1 MPAITPPE
9 AEALD
14 RRLDAL
20 LPRVRITELLVE
32 VAERTGFLSAFRD
45 LRSGKEHDNPHA
57 ILAAILADGSNLGLE
72 RMANASDGVSYAQ
85 LAWTHNW
92 YLSPENYQAALG
104 MIVAAHHDLPFTRH
118 WGAGTSSSSD
128 GQFFRSGRNRS
139 AAADINAKYG
149 SEPGLKIYSHLSDH
163 FASFGSRIMSATAG
177 EAPYV
182 LDGLML
188 GAGALPLHEHYT
200 DTGGATDPV
209 FALCHL
215 LGFRFVP
222 RLRDI
227 ADRKLGSIA
236 VPSTYKG
243 IESLMGRTIKTAAI
257 EADWDDIVRIVAS
270 IKEGAVA
277 PSAILRKLAAYKR
290 QNRLDFALAEL
301 GRIERTLFTLDWL
314 EQPDLRRACQ
324 AGLNKGEARHTLA
337 AAIYTNRQGRFTD
350 RSIENQE
357 FRASGLNL
365 LIAAI
370 AYWNTIYLDRAAQHL
385 TASGVPF
392 DDALLAHLSP
402 MGWAHISLT
411 GDYLWHRAKQLA
423 PGEFRS
429 LNDPMA
435 RLKRVA

>member
-1 MPAITPPE
+1 
-9 AEALD
+9 
-14 RRLDAL
+14 
-20 LPRVRITELLVE
+20 
-32 VAERTGFLSAFRD
+32 
-45 LRSGKEHDNPHA
+45 
-57 ILAAILADGSNLGLE
+57 
-72 RMANASDGVSYAQ
+72 
-85 LAWTHNW
+85 
-92 YLSPENYQAALG
+92 
-104 MIVAAHHDLPFTRH
+104 
-118 WGAGTSSSSD
+118 
-128 GQFFRSGRNRS
+128 
-139 AAADINAKYG
+139 
-149 SEPGLKIYSHLSDH
+149 
-163 FASFGSRIMSATAG
+163 
-177 EAPYV
+177 
-182 LDGLML
+182 ML

-200 DTGGATDPV
+200 DTGGATDHV

-236 VPSTYKG
+236 APSTYKG

-270 IKEGAVA
+270 IKEGAIA

-357 FRASGLNL
+357 YRASGLNL

-370 AYWNTIYLDRAAQHL
+370 SYWNTVYMDRAAQHL
-385 TASGVPF
+385 QSSDGTF

-411 GDYLWHRAKQLA
+411 GDYLWQRANRLS
-423 PGEFRS
+423 PGEFRT

-435 RLKRVA
+435 RLKLVA